1 MKPFFN
7 DPERAREF
15 FKAKM
20 EFTTG
25 PVELGHMLDNKNEN
39 INIVDVRA
47 AEDYAKGH
55 IPGAISLPKDNWST
69 FAGLNRDKLNILYC
83 YTQTCHLAA
92 NAAVEFAAH
101 GYHVMEMDGGY
112 EAWLRNEMPVET
124 GEPPTLRQAA

>member
-1 MKPFFN
+1 MKPYFN

-47 AEDYAKGH
+47 AEYYAKCRG
-55 IPGAISLPKDNWST
+55 GGGISNFLNGISKRGGGG
-69 FAGLNRDKLNILYC
+69 GLK
-83 YTQTCHLAA
+83 
-92 NAAVEFAAH
+92 
-101 GYHVMEMDGGY
+101 
-112 EAWLRNEMPVET
+112 
-124 GEPPTLRQAA
+124 RQAPHG